1 MLSLSGANSRAL
13 RVFAFLLTVHTALL
27 IASNAAGSKMI
38 AVPGGLAASATVLS
52 YMFSY
57 VVLASIAEL
66 FGREFSKLVI
76 NVGLAAV
83 AGSVLFFELAI
94 FLPAASFWSNQQAYE
109 TVLGS
114 TWRIL
119 AGGWSAY
126 WIGQQIDVWGFFRI
140 RETRWGA
147 KFLWLRSWGSIA
159 LSQLIDTCIFMAVAF
174 GGIFPLLP
182 AIEGQFLIKIVIGT
196 IATPLVYLLV
206 GAGRRYMAGVPQ

>member
-1 MLSLSGANSRAL
+1 MPSLLPEKAKEL
-13 RVFAFLLTVHTALL
+13 RLFIYLLTAHTALL
-27 IASNAAGSKMI
+27 ITSNAAGAKMI

-66 FGREFSKLVI
+66 FGRSFSKLVI
-76 NVGLAAV
+76 NVGLGAV

-94 FLPAASFWSNQQAYE
+94 ALPAASFWPNQDAFE

-119 AGGWSAY
+119 AGGWTAY

-159 LSQLIDTCIFMAVAF
+159 FSQLIDTIIFMTIAF
-174 GGIFPLLP
+174 GGVFPLLP
-182 AIEGQFLIKIVIGT
+182 AITGQFLIKIIIGT
-196 IATPLVYLLV
+196 IATPLVYVLV
-206 GAGRRYMAGVPQ
+206 GAGRSYVKSVA